1 MSVAYLANPGLV
13 SAQLLSQEILK
24 QILSCPVH
32 NGGDQFVGYPSN
44 GLRGEK
50 KRMASVKAWYWIGLG
65 VLALSVGSSSL
76 GRCWMEKASAAI
88 DQLQV
93 RTMPYVAMAEMALGH
108 TQAGYARVQASA
120 ARVEAHRAELEAMQA
135 EMQARLQAQM
145 ARQEERVRERVSW
158 AQHAN
163 FQNRSVFVD
172 QATFSADNFQ
182 VPDVRVT
189 SDSVSVN
196 GHRHSVV
203 CPRTRIKMVMPATP
217 APAISTVEDPI

>member
-1 MSVAYLANPGLV
+1 
-13 SAQLLSQEILK
+13 
-24 QILSCPVH
+24 
-32 NGGDQFVGYPSN
+32 
-44 GLRGEK
+44 
-50 KRMASVKAWYWIGLG
+50 MASVKAWYWIGLG

-76 GRCWMEKASAAI
+76 GRCWMEKASGAI

-135 EMQARLQAQM
+135 RLQAEMQARLQAQM

-158 AQHAN
+158 AQRAN
-163 FQNRSVFVD
+163 FQNRGVFVD
-172 QATFSADNFQ
+172 QSTFPGDDFQ
-182 VPDVRVT
+182 VPDVRIT

-196 GHRHSVV
+196 GRRHSVV
-203 CPRTRIKMVMPATP
+203 CPRTRIKMVMPDTP
-217 APAISTVEDPI
+217 SPAISTVEDPI